1 MPSFNL
7 CPTISTNSAAWIRS
21 QEEAA
26 RKSRDYS
33 LFPCLTQN
41 NRTKSKQKLPLA
53 EKAKTLVLRYRNNV
67 HDYLVPTFEISY
79 DYNFT
84 STSKRNLTS
93 LPKSSSNGP
102 RMIRK
107 FYSSF
112 HTKVKKLVTSKKNQR
127 ERLLEPRPG
136 NGKPFLSK
144 SDASTIG
151 AIGDAM
157 TETPVC
163 QPGEKDRAWIPLH

>member
-1 MPSFNL
+1 
-7 CPTISTNSAAWIRS
+7 
-21 QEEAA
+21 
-26 RKSRDYS
+26 
-33 LFPCLTQN
+33 
-41 NRTKSKQKLPLA
+41 
-53 EKAKTLVLRYRNNV
+53 
-67 HDYLVPTFEISY
+67 
-79 DYNFT
+79 
-84 STSKRNLTS
+84 
-93 LPKSSSNGP
+93 
-102 RMIRK
+102 MIRK